1 MSMFKCNYSSDT
13 GAAVRSFR
21 RAAGWAVKIG
31 AVMVL
36 AGCASTLPARVTT
49 FQQWPADA
57 PGSTW
62 KMTPTTEQQD
72 SLEYRQYADMVR
84 SSMGPVGVTEAQPGQ
99 QARFLVTMTYGVEPV
114 QLRVERQYDPF
125 YSPWGPYGYGFGGF
139 GGGRRGG
146 FGLGYGFGGAGYPQT
161 WSSTTVDASRASLKV
176 EIRDASQANAKVY
189 ESTAVNTGSGGSL
202 PEVMPYLI
210 RAIFDR
216 FPDTNGQVRQVNYEI
231 ESRR

>member
-1 MSMFKCNYSSDT
+1 MSMFKCNYSSGT
-13 GAAVRSFR
+13 GAAMRSFR
-21 RAAGWAVKIG
+21 RATGWAVKLG

-84 SSMGPVGVTEAQPGQ
+84 SSMGPAGVTEAQPGT

-114 QLRVERQYDPF
+114 QVRVERQYDPF

-216 FPDTNGQVRQVNYEI
+216 FPDTNGQVRQVNYEM